1 MGENQNDFSI
11 LILFIKSW
19 VQREV
24 FKITGAS
31 LKPETEE
38 TKVQYITVWMTSP
51 QSEMLCQ
58 VRNDMENGEKFE
70 GRK

>member
-24 FKITGAS
+24 FKITGVS

-38 TKVQYITVWMTSP
+38 TKVQCITMWMASP